1 MLKNISKIYLL
12 LLCVVFVG
20 CRREDS
26 RLQNADAIMEEYTD
40 SAFNILKSINKS
52 QLSKEDLP
60 YYALLYTQAQIKT
73 DVEVYSDSL
82 ISLPLAYYEVN
93 DSKNRFVRTNF
104 YAAFISLYRK
114 DYADAMQKVLK
125 AYDIA
130 KNNNDYFWRARR
142 AELIGDIFCATHDY
156 NQTIPYSKET
166 ILNYRKSGNID
177 AERYAIADLA
187 SRYCYIGQKEKAV
200 QILDSILRVTQK
212 DMPNDKRLI
221 EYLKFHISSVN
232 TRINNARRV
241 NLNDLKVYDRFSG
254 ESYKVLNIVTKASM
268 EECKGVCSPE
278 TEDSLLKLKQCV
290 KSFNSKAYLTY
301 ALYKRAKAK
310 GDFKYAASL
319 TDSLIR
325 FQNVLYD
332 SLRKES
338 VRIVESDFY
347 SQKAEEE
354 HEVSIR
360 KNHIII
366 GISVTA
372 IVIVA
377 LILALFYS
385 KLRSKKKEIESNLS
399 MLTTMREHSM
409 RVESENQSLVREAG
423 KRQEEHSRIVSDLF
437 ATKWKSMNSLCDQ
450 YIALN
455 GDNKCE
461 RMFYK
466 NFESILN
473 DMRTPGGLKDVE
485 GMVNKYMDG
494 VAMRFRDEMPGLKEY
509 DYQLLFLTAAG
520 FSAKTIA
527 LLLNI
532 NSQNYYLRR
541 RRLRSRIE
549 AEAPP
554 HIDEFLQRLGS

>member
-1 MLKNISKIYLL
+1 MQKKLSKICLL

-20 CRREDS
+20 CHREDS
-26 RLQNADAIMEEYTD
+26 RLQSADAIMEEHPD
-40 SAFNILKSINKS
+40 SAFNILKEIDKNA
-52 QLSKEDLP
+52 LSKDDLP
-60 YYALLYTQAQIKT
+60 YYALLYTQAQIKNNIR
-73 DVEVYSDSL
+73 VMSDSL
-82 ISLPLAYYEVN
+82 IKIPIEYYTNN
-93 DSKNRFVRTNF
+93 DSRNLWLRTNF
-104 YAAFISLYRK
+104 YAGFILC
-114 DYADAMQKVLK
+114 
-125 AYDIA
+125 
-130 KNNNDYFWRARR
+130 NNNSHPEALKKLLRVYDTAKRNNDFLWIARS
-142 AELIGDIFCATHDY
+142 AELIGDIFY
-156 NQTIPYSKET
+156 NTYTSEQSILFSKET
-166 ILNYRKSGNID
+166 IRNYKKIGKID
-177 AERYAIADLA
+177 SERFAIADLA
-187 SRYCYIGQKEKAV
+187 TRYAFSNKAD
-200 QILDSILRVTQK
+200 QAILLLDSILEVTQK
-212 DMPNDKRLI
+212 DMPDDHQLINYIKSAVRTTNIKLKRADKITSDDYAALENYDGELNKISNVI
-221 EYLKFHISSVN
+221 EKSWIEN
-232 TRINNARRV
+232 GNNA
-241 NLNDLKVYDRFSG
+241 
-254 ESYKVLNIVTKASM
+254 
-268 EECKGVCSPE
+268 CSIE
-278 TEDSLLKLKQCV
+278 TEALLFKLRQ
-290 KSFNSKAYLTY
+290 NTTNNEARLHLTY

-310 GDFKYAASL
+310 GDYKYATSL
-319 TDSLIR
+319 TDTIIMMQSALA
-325 FQNVLYD
+325 D
-332 SLRKES
+332 SLLKES
-338 VRIVESDFY
+338 IRGVESDFY